1 MSTTNIDTPP
11 ELIIIKE
18 QPHPLEEIIQGA
30 LEDNDNKQ
38 IMSIFIGLYKEGK
51 INEIEYILERQ
62 VFTQGM
68 IATALETISAAALVP
83 DKE

>member
-1 MSTTNIDTPP
+1 MSTINIDTPP

-30 LEDNDNKQ
+30 LDDNDNKQ

-62 VFTQGM
+62 LFTQGM

>member
-1 MSTTNIDTPP
+1 MQPL
-11 ELIIIKE
+11 ELVPGTQVLVIE
-18 QPHPLEEIIQGA
+18 DQPHPLEEIIQGA
-30 LEDNDNKQ
+30 LDDNDNKQ

-62 VFTQGM
+62 LFTQGM
-68 IATALETISAAALVP
+68 VATALETISAAALVP